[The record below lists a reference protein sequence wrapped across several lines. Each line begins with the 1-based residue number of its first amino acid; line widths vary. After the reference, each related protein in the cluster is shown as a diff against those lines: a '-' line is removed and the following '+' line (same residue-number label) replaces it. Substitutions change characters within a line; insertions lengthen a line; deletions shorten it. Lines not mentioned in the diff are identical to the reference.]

1 MLEFREL
8 QALEVS
14 EQEFSQA
21 GKKFFA
27 DIVQVAKIIRT
38 NSQDPRV
45 ELAVLEKILAL
56 QMKKDRLRSE
66 INLLSI
72 NQEVCKD
79 SVILLTSIEELMPVA
94 QYIDKTENFKSL
106 SKEVEDLE
114 KKVGSFS
121 IPNYDESINHRNLL
135 EISNEI
141 DLLIKDVDKLQEK
154 NELFGDFP
162 TVIYK

>member
-14 EQEFSQA
+14 EHELSQA
-21 GKKFFA
+21 GRKMFA
-27 DIVQVAKIIRT
+27 DIVQVAKILKV
-38 NSQDPRV
+38 NDQDPRV
-45 ELAVLEKILAL
+45 ELAAIEKILAL
-56 QMKKDRLRSE
+56 QMKKDRFRCE
-66 INLLSI
+66 IDLLSI

-79 SVILLTSIEELMPVA
+79 SVILLTSIEELMPVT
-94 QYIDKTENFKSL
+94 QYLDKTENCKSL
-106 SKEVEDLE
+106 YKEVEDLE

-121 IPNYDESINHRNLL
+121 NPSYDESINHRNLL
-135 EISNEI
+135 ELSNEI

-162 TVIYK
+162 TVIEK

>member
-1 MLEFREL
+1 
-8 QALEVS
+8 
-14 EQEFSQA
+14 
-21 GKKFFA
+21 
-27 DIVQVAKIIRT
+27 
-38 NSQDPRV
+38 
-45 ELAVLEKILAL
+45 
-56 QMKKDRLRSE
+56 MKKDRLRSE

-162 TVIYK
+162 TVIYKQNPHKAFQVLSDAESELAVLEETWTQKVNEMLS

>member
-114 KKVGSFS
+114 KKV
-121 IPNYDESINHRNLL
+121 
-135 EISNEI
+135 
-141 DLLIKDVDKLQEK
+141 DLF
-154 NELFGDFP
+154 N
-162 TVIYK
+162 